1 MEYGYET
8 EIDLKALLFYFLY
21 KWRSILVIAFAFCIF
36 LSGVKIVSELM
47 KSSDYVE
54 ELSPKARAYEIEKL
68 EYEINMAAY
77 QQNMTVYQGWLEQQE
92 DYMENSILMKTDPY
106 QKPVASAD
114 VFVKLSNEEWERLPD
129 NLGLDPTDSIIKMY
143 TSNFHSNIDWTAIEE
158 LTGQEARYLK
168 ELVTLSTDYNSNTF
182 TISATY
188 SDGETAQ
195 QIREVILKQVMDRY
209 AHMSKDLGS
218 HTLTFVNP
226 SLTYVIDSELATR
239 QKHNADTITEYKR
252 TLLDYQKKL
261 EDLKMAQPAEP
272 LEIGF
277 AKYPLVGFAAGGFL
291 AVLFYGM
298 FYFLGGKLHGN
309 NELRSR
315 YGYPLLGIIPE
326 TQKKGFLPG
335 IDKFL
340 LKLEDCSMAVTQ
352 EEAYERI
359 SRNMAKLA
367 EDNKT
372 LLLTGTVPLAK
383 LQEIA
388 SSVTLW
394 PENGISIVVAPNL
407 NMDARS
413 LKLLADCDAVILAEE
428 TGKSRIAQIQKELET
443 IRNFK
448 KPVTGYILF

>member
-1 MEYGYET
+1 
-8 EIDLKALLFYFLY
+8 
-21 KWRSILVIAFAFCIF
+21 
-36 LSGVKIVSELM
+36 
-47 KSSDYVE
+47 
-54 ELSPKARAYEIEKL
+54 
-68 EYEINMAAY
+68 
-77 QQNMTVYQGWLEQQE
+77 
-92 DYMENSILMKTDPY
+92 
-106 QKPVASAD
+106 
-114 VFVKLSNEEWERLPD
+114 
-129 NLGLDPTDSIIKMY
+129 
-143 TSNFHSNIDWTAIEE
+143 
-158 LTGQEARYLK
+158 
-168 ELVTLSTDYNSNTF
+168 
-182 TISATY
+182 
-188 SDGETAQ
+188 
-195 QIREVILKQVMDRY
+195 
-209 AHMSKDLGS
+209 
-218 HTLTFVNP
+218 
-226 SLTYVIDSELATR
+226 
-239 QKHNADTITEYKR
+239 
-252 TLLDYQKKL
+252 
-261 EDLKMAQPAEP
+261 
-272 LEIGF
+272 
-277 AKYPLVGFAAGGFL
+277 
-291 AVLFYGM
+291 M

-428 TGKSRIAQIQKELET
+428 TGKSRIAQIQKEFET